1 MPQVDLETLV
11 CGGDRKIACETAAA
25 ERPEDLPDYA
35 AESFYV
41 AKEDEF
47 DWFDRNAV
55 FERKESTKGNSN
67 GVSTYN
73 PNSTPSLSSV
83 SNSQRF
89 PTNYK
94 SKASLIGFPKA
105 QNTSYAD
112 CKQRRHCRASNPT
125 FFPKRSR
132 STGKSALPLTEP
144 TSPKVSCI
152 GRVRSKRQRSR
163 RQRSLRQAEPPI
175 HPPPHPPQ
183 PTQSVGKSEK
193 HGGFWT
199 SFKAVL
205 RFGRRRKT
213 PRGGGGDDSAESS
226 PQRMSVKSEKV
237 HSRIAVSEP
246 DGEPPGLGAMKRFAS
261 GRRSECSWGE
271 GDEGGDADLE
281 EGSQIDSL
289 WRRRGVGPLVEV
301 DGGRGWESVGPA
313 TV

>member
-25 ERPEDLPDYA
+25 AEEEIPENLPDYA

-41 AKEDEF
+41 AKEDEL

-55 FERKESTKGNSN
+55 FERKESTKGSSN
-67 GVSTYN
+67 GVSSYN
-73 PNSTPSLSSV
+73 PSSTPSLSSV

-112 CKQRRHCRASNPT
+112 CKQRRHCRGSNPT

-132 STGKSALPLTEP
+132 STGKSGLPLTEP
-144 TSPKVSCI
+144 SSPKVSCI

-163 RQRSLRQAEPPI
+163 RQRPPPPSQPPI
-175 HPPPHPPQ
+175 A
-183 PTQSVGKSEK
+183 KSEK

-213 PRGGGGDDSAESS
+213 PHHGGGDGSVESS
-226 PQRMSVKSEKV
+226 PRRMSVKSEKV
-237 HSRIAVSEP
+237 RSGIVVSEP
-246 DGEPPGLGAMKRFAS
+246 DGEPAGLGAMKRFAS
-261 GRRSECSWGE
+261 GRRSECSWGDS
-271 GDEGGDADLE
+271 DEGGGADLE
-281 EGSQIDSL
+281 EVEKIDSL